1 MFFSHGHPLSWN
13 SQEIEGEPLPDV
25 AQINQEID
33 IAKRKEETATLE
45 SDKRKWRERREDL
58 MRLKRVEEV
67 YVRSIIATLS
77 NY

>member
-1 MFFSHGHPLSWN
+1 M
-13 SQEIEGEPLPDV
+13 PDI
-25 AQINQEID
+25 AQINQEIE

-67 YVRSIIATLS
+67 YVCNTIATL
-77 NY
+77 

>member
-1 MFFSHGHPLSWN
+1 
-13 SQEIEGEPLPDV
+13 LPDI
-25 AQINQEID
+25 AQINQEIE

-67 YVRSIIATLS
+67 YVCNTIATL
-77 NY
+77 

>member
-1 MFFSHGHPLSWN
+1 LSWN

>member
-1 MFFSHGHPLSWN
+1 LSWN
-13 SQEIEGEPLPDV
+13 PQALEGEPLPDI
-25 AQINQEID
+25 AQINQEIETT
-33 IAKRKEETATLE
+33 KRKEETATLE

-67 YVRSIIATLS
+67 YVCGIIATLS